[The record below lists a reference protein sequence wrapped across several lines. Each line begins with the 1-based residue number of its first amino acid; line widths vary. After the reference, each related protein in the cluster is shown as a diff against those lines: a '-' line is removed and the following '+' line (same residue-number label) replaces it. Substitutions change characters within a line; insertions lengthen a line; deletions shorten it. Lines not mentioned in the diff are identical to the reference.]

1 MSDEK
6 ASAWTDEERVA
17 MAAQKRV
24 DSKDAYEPCHACDG
38 SGFMRLRTSDAY
50 PGCGHP
56 EVKPGCMTC
65 DPRPAE
71 APIPNGEHIARVM
84 MMTNGDPTWDL
95 SDNDRLA
102 IQHVLDRMRIAEAE
116 VRRRERDQPG
126 PLPVRSTLGVPD
138 WFLHSLAG
146 VLRYPL
152 DSSAETLLLAADRLW
167 VQQTSGDGATE
178 SLQTEA
184 SVTTTT
190 PAGGPGEAGTTSSTP
205 NACKTSGEPGGG
217 VVASVA
223 PSSPLPVREPEE
235 AGATFTFTEPNAC
248 SECGNDAP
256 FEEWRCHLHRCGTT
270 VRAARSSGAERDE
283 STPEEKA
290 FWDGVHKSAELVKG
304 QPAWTGAGINL
315 NPKNFETYAPD
326 AQTVPRDKHD
336 AALITC
342 AVAGQQCHRMCE
354 AVRAYLT
361 ARKGQGPE
369 TYDVALARMVRT
381 LAEIDAAVKVST

>member
-6 ASAWTDEERVA
+6 
-17 MAAQKRV
+17 
-24 DSKDAYEPCHACDG
+24 
-38 SGFMRLRTSDAY
+38 RLRTSEARPEDTLAAMAAEYAEDPEAVIAPFLVRAFDLGVAKGRRSEAAY

-65 DPRPAE
+65 NLRAAE
-71 APIPNGEHIARVM
+71 ASPPDG
-84 MMTNGDPTWDL
+84 GPPT
-95 SDNDRLA
+95 R
-102 IQHVLDRMRIAEAE
+102 
-116 VRRRERDQPG
+116 
-126 PLPVRSTLGVPD
+126 GVPD
-138 WFLHSLAG
+138 TGRLQVTKGLMTAALNAGTQRRESPKPTATSSPSEENDDEERGTRRVRQVAGRGPGRDSVGRTAGGDPSALGGGDLGGDGGALPAEPQAG
-146 VLRYPL
+146 V
-152 DSSAETLLLAADRLW
+152 
-167 VQQTSGDGATE
+167 
-178 SLQTEA
+178 
-184 SVTTTT
+184 
-190 PAGGPGEAGTTSSTP
+190 TP

>member
-1 MSDEK
+1 
-6 ASAWTDEERVA
+6 
-17 MAAQKRV
+17 
-24 DSKDAYEPCHACDG
+24 
-38 SGFMRLRTSDAY
+38 
-50 PGCGHP
+50 
-56 EVKPGCMTC
+56 
-65 DPRPAE
+65 
-71 APIPNGEHIARVM
+71 
-84 MMTNGDPTWDL
+84 
-95 SDNDRLA
+95 
-102 IQHVLDRMRIAEAE
+102 
-116 VRRRERDQPG
+116 
-126 PLPVRSTLGVPD
+126 
-138 WFLHSLAG
+138 
-146 VLRYPL
+146 
-152 DSSAETLLLAADRLW
+152 
-167 VQQTSGDGATE
+167 
-178 SLQTEA
+178 
-184 SVTTTT
+184 
-190 PAGGPGEAGTTSSTP
+190 
-205 NACKTSGEPGGG
+205 
-217 VVASVA
+217 
-223 PSSPLPVREPEE
+223 
-235 AGATFTFTEPNAC
+235 
-248 SECGNDAP
+248 
-256 FEEWRCHLHRCGTT
+256 